1 MENSNN
7 PQIFAQLAAIQ
18 KEIEAVKKNKTM
30 MGGASYKYRGI
41 DDVMNALHS
50 LFAKHE
56 VVITSKI
63 AECDTALAANGKET
77 HAITKVEYRF
87 YAKDGS
93 FVENLAIGEGMDNR
107 DKAISKA
114 LSQAYK
120 NVLLQVF
127 LIPTEDLKS
136 EVLDAHKHAPEIEKV
151 GGAFPTNN
159 IPKKAPQV
167 AYTKIEACK
176 DKAELIA
183 FWTKNK
189 DYQLDTAFIAAV
201 AKKGNSFQ

>member
-18 KEIEAVKKNKTM
+18 REIEAVKKNKTM

-63 AECDTALAANGKET
+63 AECDTALAANQKET
-77 HAITKVEYRF
+77 HAIAKVEYRF

-136 EVLDAHKHAPEIEKV
+136 EVLDAHKHAPEIEQV
-151 GGAFPTNN
+151 GGVFPAAN
-159 IPKKAPQV
+159 IIKKAPHV
-167 AYTKIEACK
+167 AYTEIEVCK
-176 DKAELIA
+176 NKAELAA
-183 FWTKNK
+183 FWVKSK
-189 DYQLDTAFIAAV
+189 DYQLDTSFIAAV
-201 AKKGNSFQ
+201 AKKGNSLQ